1 MKAEKSIVSVKLDSM
16 ISMKN
21 KFSTLHIYCLNLLF
35 LNF

>member
-21 KFSTLHIYCLNLLF
+21 KFSTLHIYRLNLIF

>member
-16 ISMKN
+16 ISMK
-21 KFSTLHIYCLNLLF
+21 FSTLHIYCLNLLF

>member
-1 MKAEKSIVSVKLDSM
+1 MKAEKSIVNVKLDSM

-21 KFSTLHIYCLNLLF
+21 KFSTLHIYCLNLIF

>member
-1 MKAEKSIVSVKLDSM
+1 MKAEKSVVSVKLDSM

-21 KFSTLHIYCLNLLF
+21 KFSTLHIYCLNLIF